1 MTQST
6 PVVNGGIKY
15 VSGLQM
21 SWTSTTTITVQ
32 PGRARDQFNVNDIVV
47 GYPPNVAASQTG
59 EALVPPYSAGVSTVV
74 STAFNGAGGLDTG
87 TIADSTF
94 YAVYAIGD
102 TYNNNAGS
110 IILSKNGSVPQYP
123 MGYNCSRRIGYI
135 LTDSSGLILNF
146 WQYGNN
152 SSRDMYYDIGIAA
165 PTTTGSTTYAPIALG
180 ASVPPIT
187 AEVIMKVAYTA
198 NSATNIASFLPFG
211 STATNGIKVFGYGVA
226 AEQQGMLEILTE
238 LNTTPAAAFQYK
250 TTSASDTLVLTV
262 AGYRDN
268 L

>member
-15 VSGLQM
+15 VYGLQM
-21 SWTSTTTITVQ
+21 SYTSATTITVQ

-47 GYPPNVAASQTG
+47 GYAPNVAASQTG
-59 EALVPPYSAGVSTVV
+59 EATIPPYPAGVPTVV
-74 STAFNGAGGLDTG
+74 SVAFNGVGGLDTG
-87 TIADSTF
+87 TVAANTF

-102 TYNNNAGS
+102 TFNNNPGS
-110 IILSKNGSVPQYP
+110 IILSTNGTTPQYP

-135 LTDSSGLILNF
+135 LTDASSHVLNF
-146 WQYGNN
+146 WQYGNGG
-152 SSRDMYYDIGIAA
+152 SRDMYYDVGIAA
-165 PTTTGSTTYAPIALG
+165 PTTTGSTAYAAIALG
-180 ASVPPIT
+180 ASVPPIV
-187 AEVIMKVAYTA
+187 AEVIMKVAYTPA
-198 NSATNIASFLPFG
+198 SATNIASFLPFG
-211 STATNGIKVFGYGVA
+211 STATPGIKVFGYGVA
-226 AEQQGMLEILTE
+226 AAQQGMLEILTE

-250 TTSASDTLVLTV
+250 TTSGSDTLVLTV